1 MKTKTL
7 ALLASLVV
15 LTTVVRATEYANRNE
30 VVVLP
35 TYTVEA
41 PRYTPVEKRINASLD
56 EMRRMAKASI
66 AIPTECPALKA
77 VARESSALARRVLD
91 QKAVRLVKA

>member
-7 ALLASLVV
+7 LLLASIAV
-15 LTTVVRATEYANRNE
+15 LTTIARASSTDND

-41 PRYTPVEKRINASLD
+41 PRYTAVEKQINASLD
-56 EMRRMAKASI
+56 EVRQLAKAPL
-66 AIPTECPALKA
+66 AVPAECAALKA
-77 VARESSALARRVLD
+77 VAKEGSMVARQASEKMTVQLA
-91 QKAVRLVKA
+91 KS